1 MIFKVHQLWI
11 KWCVFFFFAANTVY
25 AGEIFFREDFNNLEN
40 WRPFYFKEAA
50 KHSSYTIQSYPE
62 NNYLKAESNDSISS
76 ILLKKEFDVYKY
88 PIVQWRWRVE
98 NIYKNG
104 DTKKKSGDDSPLRFY
119 ILFKYDPEKAGFWQR
134 LKYNSIRL
142 IYGEYPPLSCLCYL
156 WANKEHQEDILTST
170 RVNKIKLL
178 LLEKGGQ
185 NVGKWLTEE
194 VNIVEDYRRAFGG
207 SAPQMASI
215 GITNDS
221 DNTEENS
228 VSFIDFIQ
236 VQASEKKFECPE
248 SSPDQDKKVLNKT
261 RDITVTKTT
270 DF

>member
-1 MIFKVHQLWI
+1 
-11 KWCVFFFFAANTVY
+11 
-25 AGEIFFREDFNNLEN
+25 
-40 WRPFYFKEAA
+40 
-50 KHSSYTIQSYPE
+50 
-62 NNYLKAESNDSISS
+62 
-76 ILLKKEFDVYKY
+76 
-88 PIVQWRWRVE
+88 
-98 NIYKNG
+98 
-104 DTKKKSGDDSPLRFY
+104 
-119 ILFKYDPEKAGFWQR
+119 
-134 LKYNSIRL
+134 
-142 IYGEYPPLSCLCYL
+142 LCYL

-194 VNIVEDYRRAFGG
+194 VNIVEDYRRAFGV

-236 VQASEKKFECPE
+236 VQASEKKFDCLENA
-248 SSPDQDKKVLNKT
+248 PDQDKQVLN
-261 RDITVTKTT
+261 
-270 DF
+270 